1 MIMRSARKKI
11 SGQLILLVAGLIII
25 LAVILTLIF
34 GDLVGELFVE
44 PFLFLILLVQLYLA
58 SLPQLLIW
66 LIFVAVLAVAAFF
79 SVRKLAAKPHRQKI
93 AEECK
98 GETETKMGPVE
109 ELAWQIEW
117 ASRGEYFERKIRQR
131 LIELAVELISREE
144 GKTLEQAKELMKTGQ
159 WCQQKEIREFFA
171 KDLKGR
177 PLPLWEYLKGYLKP
191 TRPGQFQRELAEVLQ
206 FLERA
211 SAHFN

>member
-1 MIMRSARKKI
+1 MRSARKKT
-11 SGQLILLVAGLIII
+11 SRQLILLVAGLIII

-93 AEECK
+93 AAERK

-109 ELAWQIEW
+109 ELAWRIEW

-131 LIELAVELISREE
+131 LTDLAVEFISEEE
-144 GKTLEQAKELMKTGQ
+144 GKTLAQARKRLKEGRWPQ
-159 WCQQKEIREFFA
+159 PQQEEIRKFFA

-177 PLPLWEYLKGYLKP
+177 SLPFWEYLKGYL
-191 TRPGQFQRELAEVLQ
+191 RPGGAGQFQRELAAVLQ
-206 FLERA
+206 FLEGA